1 MDRGIFLPRADRL
14 KAELQTEGTASE
26 PSRGKRSADFQIG
39 VFRGFECVTSAG
51 SESGAPGT
59 RQQTKDAPFR
69 RAESGLNKYPDFM
82 RATFLAWIRLVLA
95 GCSLI
100 LGAGLM
106 TQTAAAEQGMANPPA
121 FDVTNVLQISRLSSA
136 DSEVSHAICLE
147 GTVWWVNQAQGR
159 FVLKDESG
167 AAELEMDLAG
177 QPVQPGQRV
186 RVEGN
191 GIIAR
196 RGAGFRLGAKG
207 SVVDN
212 NGIHGM
218 AEKSGAVY
226 LKAGRHPIRVDWFN
240 GVEKYGL
247 EVDYEGPGLP
257 RRKIPDTRLFRMQAD
272 ATGGTSNLVNGLDYR
287 CYEVPGEVLT
297 DFSQQTAIKSGAT
310 TNFDLSVMA
319 RPEHVGLQ
327 FTGYLEVPRDGL
339 YTFYTKSDDG
349 SQLFVGEP
357 SLQLTV
363 TGRAELP
370 APRQIVIGQTL
381 RDGED
386 GQWAE
391 VEGKVTF
398 VNEQP
403 DGVKLELSAGADR
416 MRVEIADGSQLTA
429 TPLLNTRI
437 RAVGFCQS
445 AETADRQKVPGV
457 LLVPGGKEIEVM
469 ETHREAMGT
478 TSTNAGALP
487 VLTTAAEVH
496 RLKREEAQRGYPV
509 KIRGVV
515 TCVLPE
521 RQAFVIQDSI
531 RGLYVEDHSEIRSGP
546 PQIGEFMEVE
556 GVTDPSLFA
565 PILHAERLSHLGEGH
580 LPMPVYPTWDQLLNG
595 SLDAQYVEIQG
606 IITGVQT
613 NGVTLLTQGG
623 RIKLELRV
631 TGLEPKALEHYEDT
645 LVRLRGCLLASWDYV
660 THEVKVGVI
669 RIYGA
674 DLSVDQ
680 PAPADLFAIPRKTAA
695 ELLLFDPQAS
705 VFQRVKVSGQIVH
718 VRDTEYYMTD
728 GRNGLRFITK
738 KPEQWETGDLVEVV
752 GFPELSGASPVLR
765 EAVARKT
772 SAGPLPLPTNLPA
785 DNLIQSDYDA
795 TRVRV
800 KGVLVSVQGTQTEQI
815 LEIQNGV
822 RTFVARLDATN
833 GSVESLPVGSQLELT
848 GVYSGQGGNRAV
860 GQDISSFEL
869 LLNSLADIK
878 VLARPPWW
886 TLERLLIGM
895 GALAC
900 VLAVTVLWITQLH
913 RKVEARTAELEVQI
927 QERQRVEHQRA
938 MEQERARIA
947 QDLHDELGSGITEI
961 SMLVTVAGS
970 GSGADNGPGRH
981 LEEIGDRARQMVT
994 ALDEIVWA
1002 MNPKHDSLMSL
1013 VSYSCLYADRFLKLA
1028 NIACQLK
1035 GAVDLPDRA
1044 VSSVH
1049 RHEFFLAFKE
1059 ALTNVARHSGAT
1071 EVRLGVRLIGNRLRL
1086 SIADNGR
1093 GLATDAAGRGGDGL
1107 ANMRV
1112 RLEKMGGRFE
1122 IASQPGRGTTVRF
1135 YMPL

>member
-1 MDRGIFLPRADRL
+1 MRTIFPVWPRLAM
-14 KAELQTEGTASE
+14 
-26 PSRGKRSADFQIG
+26 
-39 VFRGFECVTSAG
+39 V
-51 SESGAPGT
+51 
-59 RQQTKDAPFR
+59 
-69 RAESGLNKYPDFM
+69 GL
-82 RATFLAWIRLVLA
+82 
-95 GCSLI
+95 
-100 LGAGLM
+100 LGAALM
-106 TQTAAAEQGMANPPA
+106 IQTAAAEQGTPGQPA
-121 FDVTNVLQISRLSSA
+121 FDVTNVQQVARLG
-136 DSEVSHAICLE
+136 SENPNLSHAIRLE
-147 GTVWWVNQAQGR
+147 GTVWWTNPAQGR
-159 FVLKDESG
+159 LVLKDETG
-167 AAELEMDLAG
+167 AAELELDLAG
-177 QPVQPGQRV
+177 QRVQPGQQV
-186 RVEGN
+186 RLEGN
-191 GIIAR
+191 GTIAR
-196 RGAGFRLGAKG
+196 IGAGFRLGARG
-207 SVVDN
+207 PVVDN

-218 AEKSGAVY
+218 SEKSGTVY
-226 LKAGRHPIRVDWFN
+226 LKAGRQPIRVDWFN

-247 EVDYEGPGLP
+247 EVEYEGPGLP
-257 RRKIPDTRLFRMQAD
+257 RQKIPDTVLFRMQAD

-297 DFSQQTAIKSGAT
+297 DFSQQTAIKSGTT

-339 YTFYTKSDDG
+339 YTFYTTSDDG
-349 SQLFVGEP
+349 SELFVGEP

-363 TGRAELP
+363 VGRAELP
-370 APRQIVIGQTL
+370 EPRRVIIGQTL

-386 GQWAE
+386 GQWA
-391 VEGKVTF
+391 VVDGKVTF
-398 VNEQP
+398 VNEQS
-403 DGVKLELSAGADR
+403 DGMKLELSAGADR
-416 MRVEIADGSQLTA
+416 MRVEIADVSGLPA
-429 TPLLNTRI
+429 VPLLNSRI
-437 RAVGFCQS
+437 RATGFCQS
-445 AETADRQKVPGV
+445 AVTADGQKVPGV
-457 LLVPGGKEIEVM
+457 LLVPGTREIEVLETRPETM
-469 ETHREAMGT
+469 ENTDT
-478 TSTNAGALP
+478 NTSQLP

-521 RQAFVIQDSI
+521 RQAFVLQDAS
-531 RGLYVEDHSEIRSGP
+531 RGLYVEDHSAVRSRP
-546 PQIGEFMEVE
+546 PGIGEFLEVQ

-565 PILHAERLSHLGEGH
+565 PIVDAQQIISLGEGH
-580 LPMPVYPTWDQLLNG
+580 LPTPVYPTWDQLLNG

-606 IITGVQT
+606 IITAVQT
-613 NGVTLLTQGG
+613 NGVILLTQGG
-623 RIKLELRV
+623 RIKLKLRV
-631 TGLEPKALEHYEDT
+631 TGLNPDALAHYEDA
-645 LVRLRGCLLASWDYV
+645 LVRVRGCLLASWDYV
-660 THEVKVGVI
+660 THEVRVGEI

-674 DLSVDQ
+674 DVSVDQ
-680 PAPADLFAIPRKTAA
+680 PPPADLFALPRKSAA

-728 GRNGLRFITK
+728 GRNGLRFVTK
-738 KPEQWETGDLVEVV
+738 KPEQLEAGDLVEVV

-772 SAGPLPLPTNLPA
+772 GRAQLPEAKTLPA
-785 DNLIQSDYDA
+785 DNMIQSDYDA

-800 KGVLVSVQGTQTEQI
+800 KGVLVSVRGTQTEQA

-833 GSVESLPVGSQLELT
+833 GPVESLPVGSQLELM

-869 LLNSLADIK
+869 LLNSPDDIT

-886 TLERLLIGM
+886 TLERLLIIV

-900 VLAVTVLWITQLH
+900 VLAITVLWITQLH

-947 QDLHDELGSGITEI
+947 QDLHDELGSDITEI

-970 GSGADNGPGRH
+970 ASVVGNGPGGH
-981 LEEIGDRARQMVT
+981 LQEIGDRARRMVT

-1013 VSYSCLYADRFLKLA
+1013 VSYSCLYADRLLKLA

-1059 ALTNVARHSGAT
+1059 ALTNVIHHSGAT

-1086 SIADNGR
+1086 SIADNGH
-1093 GLATDAAGRGGDGL
+1093 GLATGAAGRGGDGL
-1107 ANMRV
+1107 VNMRA
-1112 RLEKMGGRFE
+1112 RLEKMGGRFA

-1135 YMPL
+1135 YMPLN

>member
-1 MDRGIFLPRADRL
+1 MPPSLARWKRASTVVAAILAASKRGFQPR
-14 KAELQTEGTASE
+14 SV
-26 PSRGKRSADFQIG
+26 PFRSA
-39 VFRGFECVTSAG
+39 E
-51 SESGAPGT
+51 PGT
-59 RQQTKDAPFR
+59 NEYAD
-69 RAESGLNKYPDFM
+69 GM
-82 RATFLAWIRLVLA
+82 RATFLVWLRLAIA
-95 GCSLI
+95 GCGFM
-100 LGAGLM
+100 LGAALII
-106 TQTAAAEQGMANPPA
+106 QTAAAEQGTTGQPA
-121 FDVTNVLQISRLSSA
+121 FDVTNVLQVARLSS
-136 DSEVSHAICLE
+136 ENPNISHAIRLE
-147 GTVWWVNQAQGR
+147 GTVWWANPAQGR

-177 QPVQPGQRV
+177 QPIKPGQRV

-191 GIIAR
+191 GTIAR
-196 RGAGFRLGAKG
+196 RGAGFRLGARG

-218 AEKSGAVY
+218 TEKSGAIY
-226 LKAGRHPIRVDWFN
+226 LKAGRHPFRLDWFN

-257 RRKIPDTRLFRMQAD
+257 RQKIPDAVLFRMQAD
-272 ATGGTSNLVNGLDYR
+272 ATGGTSNFVNGLDYR

-297 DFSQQTAIKSGAT
+297 DFSQQTAIKSGTT
-310 TNFDLSVMA
+310 TNFDLSVMT

-327 FTGYLEVPRDGL
+327 FTGFLEVPRDGL

-370 APRQIVIGQTL
+370 TPRQIVIGQTL

-386 GQWAE
+386 GQWAA

-416 MRVEIADGSQLTA
+416 MRVEIADVSPLPV
-429 TPLLNTRI
+429 TPLLNSRI

-445 AETADRQKVPGV
+445 AETADGQKVPGV
-457 LLVPGGKEIEVM
+457 LLVPSGKEIEVM
-469 ETHREAMGT
+469 ETHREAMGN

-515 TCVLPE
+515 TCVVPE
-521 RQAFVIQDSI
+521 RQAFVLQDSS
-531 RGLYVEDHSEIRSGP
+531 RGLYVEDHSEIRSRP
-546 PQIGEFMEVE
+546 PQIGEFLEVK
-556 GVTDPSLFA
+556 GVSDPSLFA
-565 PILHAERLSHLGEGH
+565 PIVDAQQIISLGEGH
-580 LPMPVYPTWDQLLNG
+580 LPTPVYPTWDQLLNG

-631 TGLEPKALEHYEDT
+631 TGLTPEALEHYEDT
-645 LVRLRGCLLASWDYV
+645 LVRVRGCLFASWDYV
-660 THEVKVGVI
+660 THEVKVGEI

-674 DLSVDQ
+674 DISVDQ
-680 PAPADLFAIPRKTAA
+680 PAPADLFAIPPKTAA

-738 KPEQWETGDLVEVV
+738 KPEPLAAGDLVEVV

-772 SAGPLPLPTNLPA
+772 GEGRLPGAKNLPA
-785 DNLIQSDYDA
+785 DNLVQSDYDA

-800 KGVLVSVQGTQTEQI
+800 KGVLVSVRGSRTEQI

-833 GSVESLPVGSQLELT
+833 GSVESLPVGSQLELA

-869 LLNSLADIK
+869 LLNSPADIK

-886 TLERLLIGM
+886 TLEKLLIGM

-970 GSGADNGPGRH
+970 ASGADNGPGRH
-981 LEEIGDRARQMVT
+981 LEEIGARARQMVT

-1093 GLATDAAGRGGDGL
+1093 GLAAATAGRGGDGL
-1107 ANMRV
+1107 VNMRA